1 MMYALINQNSEMLRA
16 IMTDSFQSRLSDA
29 KIIYSNCDPYDIE
42 DISLGKPT
50 VSKIIVSSVI
60 CQ

>member
-1 MMYALINQNSEMLRA
+1 
-16 IMTDSFQSRLSDA
+16 MTDSFQNRLGEA

-50 VSKIIVSSVI
+50 VSKIIVSSVDRI
-60 CQ
+60 